1 MRILS
6 VTAQKPNSTGSGVYL
21 TELVKGFHAMGH
33 QQGVLAGVCR
43 EDMVSLPEGVAFFPV
58 FYQSAEMPFPVAGM
72 SDEMPYESTIYSQ
85 MTPEMVGR
93 FKQTFLETFRRAVE
107 QFQPDLVLCHHL
119 YLLTAL
125 IRRHYSGVVLGV
137 CHGTG
142 LRQLKKN
149 PLERAYI
156 REQIRGLDKIF
167 ALHQVQKQEILRQF
181 DISGDRVLVIGS
193 GYNDGVFRR
202 LDLPRKKGGV
212 IYAGKLS
219 EKKGVLSLLKCMEHI
234 RLPVTL
240 ELAGGAGSAAETP
253 LIEGLARQCAHP
265 VTFLGRLDQ
274 KSLAR
279 AFCENEVFVLPS
291 FYEGLP
297 LVLMEALACGLRV
310 VCTDLPGVKD
320 WMDENIPGNGI
331 RYVKPPAMKNADEP
345 LPEALPAFERDLAR
359 EIENSITAPDEDAV
373 DLRDVSWAG
382 VCGRILAALG

>member
-33 QQGVLAGVCR
+33 QQGVLAGICR
-43 EDMVSLPEGVAFFPV
+43 EDAVSLPEGAAFFPA
-58 FYQSAEMPFPVAGM
+58 FYQSAQMPFPVAGM
-72 SDEMPYESTIYSQ
+72 SDEMPYESTVYSQ
-85 MTPEMVGR
+85 MSPEMVDN

-107 QFQPDLVLCHHL
+107 QFRPDLVLCHHL

-125 IRRHYSGVVLGV
+125 IREQYSGIVLGV

-149 PLERAYI
+149 PLEQAYI
-156 REQIRGLDKIF
+156 RTQIKRLDKIF
-167 ALHQVQKQEILRQF
+167 ALHQVQKQEIVRLF
-181 DISGDRVLVIGS
+181 EIPPERVMVIGS
-193 GYNDGVFRR
+193 GYNDEVFRD
-202 LDLPRKKGGV
+202 LNLPRKKGGV

-234 RLPVTL
+234 RRPITL
-240 ELAGGAGSAAETP
+240 ELAGGAGSAAEKP
-253 LIEGLARQCAHP
+253 LVDHLARQCPCP
-265 VTFLGRLDQ
+265 VTFLGKLDQ
-274 KSLAR
+274 KSLAE

-310 VCTDLPGVKD
+310 VCTDLPGVKA

-331 RYVKPPAMKNADEP
+331 RYVRPPDMKNADEP
-345 LPEALPAFERDLAR
+345 LPEALPAFERALAR
-359 EIENSITAPDEDAV
+359 EIENSIAAPGGNAV
-373 DLRDVSWAG
+373 DLRGVSWAG
-382 VCGRILAALG
+382 VCGRILSALI

>member
-33 QQGVLAGVCR
+33 EQGVLAGICR
-43 EDMVSLPEGVAFFPV
+43 EDPVNLPEDVSFFPV

-72 SDEMPYESTIYSQ
+72 SDEMPYESTVYSQ
-85 MTPEMVGR
+85 MTPEMVER
-93 FKQTFLETFRRAVE
+93 FQRTFLAAFRRAVE
-107 QFQPDLVLCHHL
+107 TFRPDLVLCHHL

-125 IRRHYSGVVLGV
+125 IREQYSGIVLGV

-149 PLERAYI
+149 PLAQTYI
-156 REQIRGLDKIF
+156 RAQIKRLDKIF
-167 ALHQVQKQEILRQF
+167 ALHQVQKQEIVRLF
-181 DISGDRVLVIGS
+181 EISPERVLVIGS
-193 GYNDGVFRR
+193 GYNDEVFRD
-202 LDLPRKKGGV
+202 LNLPRKKGGV

-219 EKKGVLSLLKCMEHI
+219 EKKGVFSLLKCMDHI
-234 RLPVTL
+234 RIPVTL
-240 ELAGGAGSAAETP
+240 ELAGGAGNTAEKT
-253 LIEGLARQCAHP
+253 LIDGLARQCPHP
-265 VTFLGRLDQ
+265 VTFLGKLDQ
-274 KSLAR
+274 KSLAKTLCGNQ
-279 AFCENEVFVLPS
+279 AFVLPS

-310 VCTDLPGVKD
+310 VCTDLPGVRD

-359 EIENSITAPDEDAV
+359 EIENSIAAPGGDAV
-373 DLRDVSWAG
+373 DLRGVSWAG
-382 VCGRILAALG
+382 VCGRILSALD